1 MAAKARRTL
10 GVHSLHSLGVF
21 PSPLWGGVRGGGR
34 AILSQVAP
42 PRFTRTTPL
51 PTPPPQGGREQTEFA
66 ALICSNIAYASQ
78 AGALSD
84 NSHPM
89 PLPLSG
95 LLVVSLEQALAAP
108 MCTCRLAD
116 AGARV
121 IKVERPEGDFA
132 RYYDK
137 LAVPKRPSPQ
147 PSPRKRGE
155 GAHRASGETQEDD
168 ERTPGESGEGES
180 AYFVWLNRGKESL
193 VLDLARENDKA
204 LLAAIIAKADVF
216 VQNLKPG
223 AIAKL
228 GFPPEKLRR
237 AHPRLVICSISGYGE
252 AGPYARR
259 KAYDMLVQAESG
271 LASITGGPEAPARVG
286 VSICDIAAGMNAYE
300 AILEALFFRA
310 RSGEGAAISISM
322 FDAMADW
329 MAVPLIQY
337 EGGAPPKRMGLAHTS
352 IAPYG
357 AFPTKDGADI
367 LISIQSDREWRVL
380 AEKVLGDGA
389 LAADPAFA
397 TNVERVKRRAET
409 DARVAKVF
417 GAMEAAALTQ
427 KLAENDIAFARV
439 NTTGDLAT
447 HPQLRRIQVATPSGP
462 VSYPAPPARSDAAQR
477 RYRAVPTLGAHTA
490 KIWAEFMPDAKRS

>member
-1 MAAKARRTL
+1 
-10 GVHSLHSLGVF
+10 
-21 PSPLWGGVRGGGR
+21 
-34 AILSQVAP
+34 
-42 PRFTRTTPL
+42 
-51 PTPPPQGGREQTEFA
+51 
-66 ALICSNIAYASQ
+66 
-78 AGALSD
+78 
-84 NSHPM
+84 
-89 PLPLSG
+89 
-95 LLVVSLEQALAAP
+95 VSLEQAVAAP

-137 LAVPKRPSPQ
+137 LAVPRARSASSPNSVHSPPPLAGEGQGGGMQKDSGAQARPPPNPPPQ
-147 PSPRKRGE
+147 AGE
-155 GAHRASGETQEDD
+155 GADRASGENVHQTS
-168 ERTPGESGEGES
+168 RESGEGES

-193 VLDLARENDKA
+193 VLDLARTEDKA

-223 AIAKL
+223 TVAKL
-228 GFPPEKLRR
+228 GFPLDRLRR

-252 AGPYARR
+252 AGPYAAR

-286 VSICDIAAGMNAYE
+286 VSVCDVAAGMNAYE
-300 AILEALFFRA
+300 AILEALYARA
-310 RSGEGAAISISM
+310 KTGEGAAIAISM

-337 EGGAPPKRMGLAHTS
+337 EGGAEPKRMGLAHTS

-380 AEKVLGDGA
+380 AEKVLGDAA

-417 GAMEAAALTQ
+417 GATAEAALTQ
-427 KLAENDIAFARV
+427 KLADNDIAFARV
-439 NTTGDLAT
+439 NTTGDLAS

-462 VSYPAPPARSDAAQR
+462 VSYPAPPARSDGGER

-490 KIWAEFMPDAKRS
+490 KIWAEFMPEVKRPRD